1 MKKKE
6 TEHFHELLII
16 GAGASG
22 LMAAIRA
29 ARQGVDV
36 ALLEHTDKIG
46 RKLLITGNGRCNLT
60 NQIQRPE
67 YYRSHHCQTAWQI
80 VSKFTK
86 DDTIA
91 FFQELGL
98 LLRERSGGIYPWS
111 NQAASVLRVLK
122 SELYYLG
129 IPIYYRAEPIKLYK
143 DKKRGC
149 FCCET
154 EGARYFGK
162 KLILAAGS
170 KAAEKTGSDGSGYAL
185 AHMLGHSIYPP
196 LPALVPL
203 IAKEPYFRRLAGVR
217 AEGKITLYGNGREMA
232 SDIGELQITEYGISG
247 IPAFQVSR
255 YAAEALYEKKHVTAE
270 LDFCPCLTVQEL
282 EYRIE
287 KQKKKGIRTRE
298 ALIGIL
304 NEKLA
309 DELHTRTE
317 NRKELAERIKCF
329 PATITGTKGFDF
341 CQVCAGG
348 VPLTEIDPETMESK
362 REKGLYLA
370 GELLDVDG
378 ACGGYN
384 LQWAWASGHLA
395 GASAAAGIKGEYIL

>member
-1 MKKKE
+1 MKRKE
-6 TEHFHELLII
+6 TEHFHDLLIV

-22 LMAAIRA
+22 LMAAISA
-29 ARQGVDV
+29 ARQGVKV

-67 YYRSHHCQTAWQI
+67 YYRSHHGQIAWQVI
-80 VSKFTK
+80 SNFTE

-91 FFQELGL
+91 FFQDLGL
-98 LLRERSGGIYPWS
+98 VIRERNGGIYPWS

-122 SELYYLG
+122 SELFHLG
-129 IPIYYRAEPIKLYK
+129 ITVYYRAEPVKLYR
-143 DKKRGC
+143 DEKRAC

-154 EGARYFGK
+154 RNECYLGK
-162 KLILAAGS
+162 ALILAAGS
-170 KAAEKTGSDGSGYAL
+170 QAAEKTGSDGSGYML
-185 AHMLGHSIYPP
+185 ARMFGHSIYPP

-203 IAKEPYFRRLAGVR
+203 MAKESCFHRLSGVR
-217 AEGKITLYGNGREMA
+217 AEGRITLYADGKELA
-232 SDIGELQITEYGISG
+232 SDVGELQLTEYGISG

-255 YAAEALYEKKHVTAE
+255 YASEALYQKRYVTAE
-270 LDFCPCLTVQEL
+270 LDFCPNLTVQEL
-282 EYRIE
+282 EDLIE
-287 KQKKKGIRTRE
+287 RQTQKGIRTRE
-298 ALIGIL
+298 VLIGIL

-309 DELHTRTE
+309 DEFHSITE
-317 NRKELAERIKCF
+317 NEKELARRIKCF
-329 PATITGTKGFDF
+329 SSTITGTKGFDH

-348 VPLTEIDPETMESK
+348 VPLTEIDPSTMESK
-362 REKGLYLA
+362 KTKGLYLA

-384 LQWAWASGHLA
+384 LQWAWASGYLA
-395 GASAAAGIKGEYIL
+395 GKRVAEKIS